1 MKKEIIS
8 NIIDEAINKYHP
20 TLNELKTKCSPSKSK
35 TVIAGFQEQSAQHG
49 LKFLTPDESG
59 SAFTLYDEKN
69 DTYLDFSNAF
79 INKNI
84 IDVKNNG
91 DKYINL
97 EDIFKGYEQLPTKV
111 KKKIGLIKYHSYDEK
126 EVGDGTE
133 AWAKFIDEQSKTVG
147 TITIP
152 DYFFTKY
159 NNKGKNGADNYEFV
173 LAHEAMHN
181 YDYKRPTKKTF
192 DLLNRYFNGG
202 YVEWQDRYKLFTNYI
217 DATGKN
223 KYTKTYG
230 MFEKAT
236 QDNLDY
242 LRNNNVNHDKSIRV
256 NRSSDYGFSKKTE
269 DFAEAGAMVM
279 TGLHNPD
286 NPNATVKYNNRIMQF
301 REWVTIHP
309 YQTQALAKELYG
321 EKYSIDEILDLG
333 ESTPIV
339 PTS

>member
-35 TVIAGFQEQSAQHG
+35 TVIASFQEQSAQHD

-126 EVGDGTE
+126 EMGDGTE
-133 AWAKFIDEQSKTVG
+133 AWSRFIDHESKTVG
-147 TITIP
+147 TITMP

-159 NNKGKNGADNYEFV
+159 HNNKNGDNYDNV

-192 DLLNRYFNGG
+192 DLLNQYFEGKTLN
-202 YVEWQDRYKLFTNYI
+202 WDDRKKIFVNYI
-217 DATGKN
+217 DATGAN
-223 KYTKTYG
+223 KFTKTYG
-230 MFEKAT
+230 MFETVK
-236 QDNLDY
+236 QDNLEY
-242 LRNNNVNHDKSIRV
+242 LWNNNVNHDRAINL
-256 NRSSDYGFSKKTE
+256 NRSSDYGGSKLTE
-269 DFAEAGAMVM
+269 DFAEAGRMVI

-286 NPNATVKYNNRIMQF
+286 NPKSTVLYNGRVMQF